1 MPSVGGLEDFM
12 KKFEV
17 VVAGVIA
24 GCFSTREEAEQAK
37 KFYLICN
44 PVDCVWIREK

>member
-1 MPSVGGLEDFM
+1 M

-17 VVAGVIA
+17 VVAGVVA
-24 GCFSTREEAEQAK
+24 GCFSTREEAEQVR